1 MNTWQIETSAGFDKT
16 IRKLDKAIARRIV
29 LYLEELLTLDDPRQ
43 RGRGLTGNRA
53 GYWRYRIG
61 DYRVLAQVQ
70 NEHLIVIALHVG
82 HRSTVYD
89 E

>member
-1 MNTWQIETSAGFDKT
+1 MSSWRIETGPEFD
-16 IRKLDKAIARRIV
+16 RAMAELDRPIAQRI
-29 LYLEELLTLDDPRQ
+29 LDYLDDLLTLDDPRQ

-61 DYRVLAQVQ
+61 DHRVLAQVKH
-70 NEHLIVIALHVG
+70 ERLVVVALHVG
-82 HRSTVYD
+82 HRSAVYD